1 MKQLIPG
8 ILKLAAV
15 SILVSSLISCG
26 GADDRKVKYLEKGKA
41 YISAKNYDKARI
53 EFKNVLQIDPKY
65 AEAYFYMGQLNEKKS
80 DLGKAFANY
89 KKAVELDPKHVEAKL
104 KLAKIYVVGGTKE
117 FIANA
122 NELLA
127 EVKKAQPDNIEAEFI
142 AAIIQYKSGNKALGV
157 SGLEKVIAKDKTLV
171 EGVSIL
177 AAFYVV
183 EGNENKAE
191 EVLVNGA
198 KNNPQSILL
207 RISLAKLLAKNNKLT
222 EAENYLMEAI
232 KIEPDKFSLQVAL
245 ASFYATSNQVDKA
258 ESILRKSIAQD
269 DEDIQRYLVLIEML
283 SSKVSIRKADEELVK
298 VIKNKPHLY
307 DLKFSQVLFYQK
319 MGKKTEAKDIL
330 KQIIKDK
337 SYDIEGVKAR
347 NFLAKALLEEGDIA
361 GAKATIDEVITEYPN
376 NNDALLLVSK
386 MALINL
392 DALTA
397 INGLRTV
404 IKNNPKNVDAS
415 LLLAQAHELNK
426 ESVLAE
432 NELKKSIEA
441 NPANN
446 KAHVNFARYLASKGR
461 VDEAVEV
468 VDKALTYFKN
478 DYDLMNIKLKIIASQ
493 GKSDDVL
500 ALLNLMEQTNSD
512 RADVNLIK
520 GQYHLAK
527 GEISSAIEQFEK
539 AYIKSKDKFKSL
551 QLIVKAHMLDKKPE
565 NALARLQ
572 KEMSK
577 NTAVAHLL
585 IGQIYMVQKKVD
597 DARKAFLLASKAA
610 RNWFAPYT
618 NLAATYLIEKKFDKA
633 LEIYKDAATKLKQPA
648 AALMQ
653 IAAIHER
660 KKDYDNA
667 MKVYQ
672 QILSENKSNK
682 LAANNYASLLLDYG
696 DKTDVNKAL
705 ELTKDFEKISQ
716 PALQDTLAWAYA
728 KTGDSAK
735 AVEILK
741 PIVEKAPKI
750 AVFRYH
756 LGYALYEMG
765 NKAAAK
771 SHLEIASTSKQ
782 EYSGKDKADELFKS
796 L

>member
-1 MKQLIPG
+1 MKQHISG
-8 ILKLAAV
+8 ILKLTAA

-26 GADDRKVKYLEKGKA
+26 GAEDRKVKYLEKGKA
-41 YISAKNYDKARI
+41 YISAKNYDKARV

-65 AEAYFYMGQLNEKKS
+65 AEAYYYMGQLNEKKK

-89 KKAVELDPKHVEAKL
+89 KKAVELDPKHIDAKL

-117 FIANA
+117 FIENA
-122 NELLA
+122 NNLLT
-127 EVKKAQPDNIEAEFI
+127 EVKKVEPDNIEAEFI
-142 AAIIQYKSGNKALGV
+142 AAIIQYKSGNKQQGV
-157 SGLEKVIAKDKTLV
+157 SDLEKVITKDKNLV
-171 EGVSIL
+171 EGISIL
-177 AAFYVV
+177 AAFYVA
-183 EGNENKAE
+183 EGDENKAE
-191 EVLVNGA
+191 EVLVNGT

-222 EAENYLMEAI
+222 EAESYLLEAM

-269 DEDIQRYLVLIEML
+269 DEDVQRYLVLIEML
-283 SSKVSIRKADEELVK
+283 SSKVSIKKADEELIK
-298 VIKNKPHLY
+298 VIKRKPHLY
-307 DLKFSQVLFYQK
+307 DLKFSQILFYQK
-319 MGKKTEAKDIL
+319 VGKNSEAKEIL

-337 SYDIEGVKAR
+337 TYDIEGVKAR
-347 NFLAKALLEEGDIA
+347 NLLAKALLEEGDVA
-361 GAKATIDEVITEYPN
+361 GAKATVDEVIAEYPN

-426 ESVLAE
+426 ETALAE
-432 NELKKSIEA
+432 NELKKSIET

-478 DYDLMNIKLKIIASQ
+478 DYDLMNIKLNIIASQ
-493 GKSDDVL
+493 GKSEEIL
-500 ALLNLMEQTNSD
+500 ALLNLMEQTNSG
-512 RADVNLIK
+512 RAEVNLIK
-520 GQYHLAK
+520 GQYYLAK
-527 GEISSAIEQFEK
+527 GEFSPAIEQFEK
-539 AYIKSKDKFKSL
+539 SYIKSKDKFKSL
-551 QLIVKAHMLDKKPE
+551 QLIVKVYMLNKKPE
-565 NALARLQ
+565 DALSRLQ
-572 KEMSK
+572 KEMGK
-577 NTAVAHLL
+577 NTAIAHLL
-585 IGQIYMVQKKVD
+585 TGQIYMVQKKVD
-597 DARKAFLLASKAA
+597 DARKEFLSASKAA
-610 RNWFAPYT
+610 DSWFAPYT
-618 NLAATYLIEKKFDKA
+618 NLALTYMMEKNFDKA
-633 LEIYKDAATKLKQPA
+633 LEIYKEAATKLKQPD

-653 IAAIHER
+653 IAAIHE
-660 KKDYDNA
+660 KQKDYDDA

-672 QILSENKSNK
+672 EILSENNSNK
-682 LAANNYASLLLDYG
+682 LAANNYASLLLDHG

-705 ELTKDFEKISQ
+705 ELTKDFDKISQ

-728 KTGDSAK
+728 KKGESAK
-735 AVEILK
+735 AIKILK

-765 NKAAAK
+765 DKAAAK
-771 SHLEIASTSKQ
+771 SHLEIASRSAQ
-782 EYSGKDKADELFKS
+782 EYAGKDKAGELFKS